1 MAIAN
6 VSGEERAWVDAH
18 TVIQRVVTE
27 ANAETASGSG
37 VVSGTGVTVV
47 ESGDAA
53 LKKTVLTFTNV
64 SVTMTDATTAG
75 SHGSLKVYDFPA
87 GLLSYLGG
95 TTDLTIA
102 RVGTAITTTA
112 AVVGAVGTTAT
123 ATDDD
128 ALTTTE
134 ADLIPST
141 ASTLTAGAGVTKGK
155 YAVAP
160 QVPFDG
166 TATAVDAYLN
176 FAIPD
181 AGSTG
186 NDALLVNGTITLVWS
201 NLGDN

>member
-1 MAIAN
+1 MTIVATSNPERSWGDVFDVIDRVIVDVN
-6 VSGEERAWVDAH
+6 GE
-18 TVIQRVVTE
+18 TV
-27 ANAETASGSG
+27 AGAGA
-37 VVSGTGVTVV
+37 VSGTGVSVV

-102 RVGTAITTTA
+102 RVGTTITTTA

-166 TATAVDAYLN
+166 TTEAIDAYLN

-186 NDALLVNGTITLVWS
+186 NGALLVNGTVTLVWS

>member
-1 MAIAN
+1 MTIASATIQERSWGDVFDVIDRVISN
-6 VSGEERAWVDAH
+6 VNGE
-18 TVIQRVVTE
+18 TT
-27 ANAETASGSG
+27 SGSG
-37 VVSGTGVTVV
+37 AASGTGVVAA
-47 ESGDAA
+47 ELGDAA
-53 LKKTVLTFTNV
+53 VKKTILTLTNV

-87 GLLSYLGG
+87 GLISYFGG
-95 TTDLTIA
+95 TTDLTIS
-102 RVGTAITTTA
+102 RVGTAITATA
-112 AVVGAVGTTAT
+112 AVVGGVGTA
-123 ATDDD
+123 AVSTDND
-128 ALTTTE
+128 ALTGTE

-141 ASTLTAGAGVTKGK
+141 ASTLTSGAGVTKGK
-155 YAVAP
+155 YASAP

-166 TATAVDAYLN
+166 TATAKDAYLN